1 MGLIHRVVTEIKT
14 DQYLHALLRGVWK
27 VPSRLIATY
36 SRFTFNKAAVM
47 VMEPPYESHFKD
59 ELGRSPK
66 WFPWESGNIYM
77 NPIITFKTVKPRMLL
92 FHMFFFCGQGLSSKK
107 THIKHV
113 SHVATSNICT
123 LRYFD
128 TKFPLWTPLWC
139 MALAAAEK
147 WGLTKLDGPRQCF
160 RQIWKIAHEAACHEN
175 GIQFIQNLQCH
186 LSVIT
191 GHRWAYTFHKNGV
204 ISILVTGILGRNCGS
219 FPEAMG
225 C

>member
-1 MGLIHRVVTEIKT
+1 
-14 DQYLHALLRGVWK
+14 
-27 VPSRLIATY
+27 
-36 SRFTFNKAAVM
+36 
-47 VMEPPYESHFKD
+47 
-59 ELGRSPK
+59 
-66 WFPWESGNIYM
+66 M
-77 NPIITFKTVKPRMLL
+77 NPIITFKTERVFTQRSLKPNQLNQACFCFTCL
-92 FHMFFFCGQGLSSKK
+92 FCHGLSSKK
-107 THIKHV
+107 HVKHV
-113 SHVATSNICT
+113 SHVATSNICS

-128 TKFPLWTPLWC
+128 PNFPLWTPLWC

-147 WGLTKLDGPRQCF
+147 WWLTHWQSWTAPGSV

-191 GHRWAYTFHKNGV
+191 GYRWAYTFHKNGV
-204 ISILVTGILGRNCGS
+204 ISVLVTGILGRNCGS